1 METPMAEH
9 LQRQFDKLKRD
20 ILALGARVE
29 QAVSQA
35 VTAVR
40 QRDADLAQ
48 RVIDADEQIDAAE
61 LDVEEE
67 CLHTLACYQPVA
79 LDLRFTVSVLKINND
94 LERIADLAV
103 NIAEQARFLA
113 DHPPI
118 QDPPVPLAEMAAV
131 AQSMLKRSLDALVQ
145 ADTDLAHAVRADDDR
160 VDAMHRR
167 TYEIIEQCFRDQP
180 DQIGSLVHFLSI
192 SRQLERIADHAVN
205 IAEDVVYMVEGRM
218 LRHDRP
224 HGPDS
229 PAYKPAQ
236 AT

>member
-1 METPMAEH
+1 MSEH
-9 LQRQFDKLKRD
+9 LERQFEKLKRS

-29 QAVSQA
+29 QAVNHA

-40 QRDADLAQ
+40 QRDVALAQ
-48 RVIDADEQIDAAE
+48 RVIDADEAIDIAE

-103 NIAEQARFLA
+103 NIAEQAQFLA
-113 DHPPI
+113 AAPPMEDPPI
-118 QDPPVPLAEMAAV
+118 PLAEMAAV
-131 AQSMLKRSLDALVQ
+131 AQSMLKRSLDAMVR
-145 ADTDLAHAVRADDDR
+145 ADAGLAHAVRVDDDR
-160 VDAMHRR
+160 VDAMHRQ

-180 DQIGSLVHFLSI
+180 QQIGALIHFLSI

-205 IAEDVVYMVEGRM
+205 VAEDVVYMVEGRM

-229 PAYKPAQ
+229 PAYRPAQ